1 MPLQFPSPGPNY
13 VPEYQMAAVP
23 WATSSITPVGAG
35 AAGVNRHDFYRLTSW
50 VTVVNNH
57 DANDLQVGFT
67 EAGILATLDSN
78 FFEVPPDSSVNLFLR
93 LKTIYISGS
102 AGATDYS
109 IVAGT
114 TGILPNM
121 QLAYTGSAGYE
132 GVG

>member
-1 MPLQFPSPGPNY
+1 MPLKFPSPGPNY

-23 WATSSITPVGAG
+23 WATSSITP

-57 DANDLQVGFT
+57 NANDLQVAFAERGY
-67 EAGILATLDSN
+67 ISSN

-102 AGATDYS
+102 TGATDYS